1 MEKKTGEIKGYLI
14 DFGGTLDT
22 SGLHWA
28 KFLWRA
34 YDGCHV
40 GVTWDDFRE
49 AYIHTERALGRGG
62 IIDPYMNMFDVI
74 DQKIS
79 MQLAWLSER
88 KIPFE
93 RFTPKQWRVILVMG
107 LLGDVKYY
115 IKTNRPI
122 LAQLADRAPLALVSN
137 YYGNLTTVVEDLGIK
152 DYFRT
157 IVESAAVGVRK
168 PNPLI
173 FAIAL
178 ERLGLQPHEVMV
190 VGDSLKNDILPAHS
204 LGCATAWLKGEGW
217 DNDEHEPPAETHVI
231 TSLDQLLQIP

>member
-1 MEKKTGEIKGYLI
+1 MGKKTGEIKGYLI

-22 SGLHWA
+22 SGCHWG
-28 KFLWRA
+28 KFFWQA
-34 YDGCHV
+34 YEQCNV
-40 GVTWDDFRE
+40 GATWDDFRE

-79 MQLAWLSER
+79 MQLAWLSDCETQFNVFDPEEWNGFLTMHIFGKVLR
-88 KIPFE
+88 QLE
-93 RFTPKQWRVILVMG
+93 
-107 LLGDVKYY
+107 
-115 IKTNRPI
+115 TNRPV
-122 LAQLADRAPLALVSN
+122 LARLADRAPLALVSN
-137 YYGNLTTVVEDLGIK
+137 YYGNLNAVVEELGIK

-168 PNPLI
+168 PDPRI
-173 FAIAL
+173 FQIAL
-178 ERLGLQPHEVMV
+178 DRLGLQPHEVMV

-217 DNDEHEPPAETHVI
+217 DNDQHEPPADTHVI
-231 TSLDQLLQIP
+231 TSLDQLLQL